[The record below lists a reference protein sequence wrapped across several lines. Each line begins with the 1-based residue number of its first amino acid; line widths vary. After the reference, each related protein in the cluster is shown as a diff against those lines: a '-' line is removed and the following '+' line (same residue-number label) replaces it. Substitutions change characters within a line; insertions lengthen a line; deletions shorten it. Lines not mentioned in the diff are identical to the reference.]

1 LQTLRSAFKLA
12 LTTTLMGLV
21 PRVTS
26 LSSLVSLFPRLSP
39 DLSPA
44 LPPGNPSL
52 KAPKL
57 LTRQLKASIFDLQL
71 RLLYDVFSNI
81 VTSSLNAEVGLAVV
95 LLVATVLESVRDA
108 GRAFAKYVSKVKE
121 EVVVEDWE
129 VSKHENDVQRVI
141 LMSLSEVVGRCAG
154 TLLRKRSGLAEKLR
168 PLFNG
173 KEKESEDCIFVS
185 EILNSVL

>member
-1 LQTLRSAFKLA
+1 
-12 LTTTLMGLV
+12 M
-21 PRVTS
+21 
-26 LSSLVSLFPRLSP
+26 
-39 DLSPA
+39 
-44 LPPGNPSL
+44 
-52 KAPKL
+52 
-57 LTRQLKASIFDLQL
+57 
-71 RLLYDVFSNI
+71 
-81 VTSSLNAEVGLAVV
+81 
-95 LLVATVLESVRDA
+95 ATVLESVRDA